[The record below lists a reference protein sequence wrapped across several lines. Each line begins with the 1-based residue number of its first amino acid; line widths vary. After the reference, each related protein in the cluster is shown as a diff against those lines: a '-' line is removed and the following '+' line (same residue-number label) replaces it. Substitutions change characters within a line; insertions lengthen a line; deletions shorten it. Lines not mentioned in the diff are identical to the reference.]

1 MGQEV
6 PFGDPGIDGCL
17 RLPRAYR
24 SLPRPSSA
32 PEPSHPPGG
41 LGGSAEYPDFT
52 GMWKPMHGLHVFYG
66 TFAVYTFTKISIIK
80 FYSCESPVSGPSP
93 ATLWSCRLHI

>member
-6 PFGDPGIDGCL
+6 PFGDPGFYGCL

-32 PEPSHPPGG
+32 PRAEPSTRRGDSP
-41 LGGSAEYPDFT
+41 AEHPDFT
-52 GMWKPMHGLHVFYG
+52 GMRRPMHGPH
-66 TFAVYTFTKISIIK
+66 
-80 FYSCESPVSGPSP
+80 
-93 ATLWSCRLHI
+93 H